1 MVVKLTP
8 NLFNKSRNEAI
19 ANELNKKLAN
29 KVVINVGLCICLYDI
44 TKIGDSHIIPGD
56 GSAHLKVTFRY
67 VVFRPFKEE
76 TIEGKVKLCDSEGI
90 HGLFLLCFSENH
102 RYVICIFFT
111 VSLTFFDDIVIP
123 PMHMQCPSKFNEVQ
137 STWIWMYKVDQESDP
152 VEMVVEK
159 GAIFQFQQSNSIYSL
174 LFISL
179 QATT

>member
-1 MVVKLTP
+1 MFVLRTFKMVVKLTP

-29 KVVINVGLCICLYDI
+29 KVVINVGLCICLYDV

-90 HGLFLLCFSENH
+90 HGLFFNLL
-102 RYVICIFFT
+102 
-111 VSLTFFDDIVIP
+111 L
-123 PMHMQCPSKFNEVQ
+123 
-137 STWIWMYKVDQESDP
+137 
-152 VEMVVEK
+152 
-159 GAIFQFQQSNSIYSL
+159 
-174 LFISL
+174 
-179 QATT
+179 